1 MEMRMDDSMI
11 APNDIVKKFNISY
24 QTLNNYTNI
33 GLLVV
38 RHKKGNVRLYESEE
52 VRQRLDN
59 INKLKNKGYTL
70 RLIRGML

>member
-1 MEMRMDDSMI
+1 MDDLMI
-11 APNDIVKKFNISY
+11 APGDIVERFKISY

-38 RHKKGNVRLYESEE
+38 RQKKGNVRFYKAEE
-52 VRQRLDN
+52 VKQRLDN

-70 RLIRGML
+70 RLIRNML

>member
-1 MEMRMDDSMI
+1 MDDLMI
-11 APNDIVKKFNISY
+11 APSGIVEKFNISY

-38 RHKKGNVRLYESEE
+38 RRKKGNVRFYKTDE

-70 RLIRGML
+70 RLIRNML

>member
-1 MEMRMDDSMI
+1 MDDLMI
-11 APNDIVKKFNISY
+11 APSDIVEKFHISY

-38 RHKKGNVRLYESEE
+38 RQKKGNVRFYKAEE
-52 VRQRLDN
+52 VKQRLDN

-70 RLIRGML
+70 RLIRNML

>member
-1 MEMRMDDSMI
+1 MDDLMI
-11 APNDIVKKFNISY
+11 APSDIVERFKISY

-38 RHKKGNVRLYESEE
+38 RRKKGNIRFYKLDE
-52 VRQRLDN
+52 VKQRLDN

-70 RLIRGML
+70 RLIRNML

>member
-1 MEMRMDDSMI
+1 MDDLMI
-11 APNDIVKKFNISY
+11 TPSSIVEKFNISY

-38 RHKKGNVRLYESEE
+38 RQKKGNVRFYKSEE
-52 VRQRLDN
+52 VKRRLDN

-70 RLIRGML
+70 RLIRNML

>member
-1 MEMRMDDSMI
+1 MDDLMI
-11 APNDIVKKFNISY
+11 APSGIVEKFNISY

-38 RHKKGNVRLYESEE
+38 RGKKGNIRFYKLDE
-52 VRQRLDN
+52 VKQRLDS

-70 RLIRGML
+70 RLIRSML

>member
-1 MEMRMDDSMI
+1 MDDIMI
-11 APNDIVKKFNISY
+11 APSGIVEKFKISY

-38 RHKKGNVRLYESEE
+38 RQKKGNARFYKLDEIQ
-52 VRQRLDN
+52 QRLDS

-70 RLIRGML
+70 RLIRNML

>member
-1 MEMRMDDSMI
+1 MDDLMI
-11 APNDIVKKFNISY
+11 APSGIVEKFNISY

-38 RHKKGNVRLYESEE
+38 RRKKGNVRFYKMDE

-70 RLIRGML
+70 RLIRNML